1 MIVGKIIQSNAHN
14 DYLCQVYQRD
24 EVENPPAREDYAFG
38 SFVRIRLDD
47 DRALVGLVYDTR
59 LFNPEFGRLGPRL
72 SPQED
77 LQVFAPD
84 YLREKAT
91 LIGIAAVGSI
101 ESDGTIRQGMPE
113 LAADTDALVERMP
126 DEDIRAFHLEGEA
139 LRLAYAPGLL
149 ASESPHVLPLIL
161 NVLARLAAL
170 LPEQAAML
178 ALLEDDVQW
187 KAAVAPLGGER

>member
-14 DYLCQVYQRD
+14 DYVCQVYQRD
-24 EVENPPAREDYAFG
+24 EVKSPPAREDYAFG
-38 SFVRIRLDD
+38 RFVRIRLDD
-47 DRALVGLVYDTR
+47 DRSLVGLIYDTR

-91 LIGIAAVGSI
+91 LIGIAAVGAI
-101 ESDGTIRQGMPE
+101 EGDEVNQGLPT
-113 LAADTDALVERMP
+113 LAADTDALVETMTD
-126 DEDIRAFHLEGEA
+126 DEVRAFHLDGEA

-149 ASESPHVLPLIL
+149 ASDSPHVLPLML
-161 NVLARLAAL
+161 NVLERLTAL
-170 LPEQAAML
+170 LPKQVAML
-178 ALLEDDVQW
+178 ALLEDEIQW
-187 KAAVAPLGGER
+187 KAVVAPLGGER

>member
-14 DYLCQVYQRD
+14 DYVCQIYQRD
-24 EVENPPAREDYAFG
+24 EVESPPAREDYAFG
-38 SFVRIRLDD
+38 RFVRIRLDD
-47 DRALVGLVYDTR
+47 DRALIGLVYDTR

-91 LIGIAAVGSI
+91 LIGIAAI
-101 ESDGTIRQGMPE
+101 GTIEGDGVSQGLPT
-113 LAADTDALVERMP
+113 LAADTDALVETMTD
-126 DEDIRAFHLEGEA
+126 DEVRAFHLDGEA
-139 LRLAYAPGLL
+139 MRLAYTPGLL
-149 ASESPHVLPLIL
+149 ATDSAHVLPLML
-161 NVLARLAAL
+161 NVLERLTAL

-178 ALLEDDVQW
+178 ALLKDEIQW

>member
-1 MIVGKIIQSNAHN
+1 MIVGKIIQSNAQN

-24 EVENPPAREDYAFG
+24 EVESPPAREDYAFG
-38 SFVRIRLDD
+38 RFVRIRLDD
-47 DRALVGLVYDTR
+47 ERALVGLIYATR

-77 LQVFAPD
+77 LQVFYPD

-91 LIGIAAVGSI
+91 LIGIAAVGAI
-101 ESDGTIRQGMPE
+101 EADEVNQGLPR
-113 LAADTDALVERMP
+113 LAANTDALVETMTD
-126 DEDIRAFHLEGEA
+126 DEVRAFHLDGEA

-149 ASESPHVLPLIL
+149 ASDSAHVLPLLL
-161 NVLARLAAL
+161 NVLEHLTSL

-178 ALLEDDVQW
+178 ALLKDEIQW
-187 KAAVAPLGGER
+187 KAVVAPLGGER

>member
-14 DYLCQVYQRD
+14 DYVCQVYQRD

-38 SFVRIRLDD
+38 RFVRIRLDD
-47 DRALVGLVYDTR
+47 DRALVCLIYDTR

-91 LIGIAAVGSI
+91 LIGIAAI
-101 ESDGTIRQGMPE
+101 GTIEGDEVRQGLPT
-113 LAADTDALVERMP
+113 LAADTDAMVETMT
-126 DEDIRAFHLEGEA
+126 DEEIRTFHLDGES

-149 ASESPHVLPLIL
+149 ATDSAYVLPLLL
-161 NVLARLAAL
+161 NVLECLTTL

-178 ALLEDDVQW
+178 ALLKDEIQW
-187 KAAVAPLGGER
+187 KAAVAPLGGE